1 MDARVNRTIDSNPA
15 NAPAHRQGQDV
26 DSVDQLS
33 SVVLLGLALAG
44 GAAAILLHWLIH

>member
-1 MDARVNRTIDSNPA
+1 MGVPVNPTIGSNPA
-15 NAPAHRQGQDV
+15 NAPVHRQGQDV

-33 SVVLLGLALAG
+33 SVVLLGLALVG